1 MTAPTTDTARPDAA
15 SGPRR
20 RTWSESLA
28 CTAAYVEAHGK
39 NPAQTNPDPEV
50 ARLAFWLR
58 DQRRNTTPQR
68 QAALD
73 AAVPGWRGSHPGHR
87 AWEDSLQE
95 LRTFVATHGRLP
107 RWSAADDEMRLR
119 NWLSDQRRRADADQR
134 ARLNEVWENWD
145 QPAYDFDAQIEALK
159 AFHAANSRLP
169 RTADKGEA
177 KDLGMWLSNQRQTAS
192 PERRAALDAAFP
204 GWHVTLETQWDSTL
218 SAYAAFLGTHG
229 RHPRASAADADVAEV
244 SLARWMQ
251 KQRANATGD
260 RAKRLDA
267 AAPGWRGKSR
277 AAA

>member
-15 SGPRR
+15 SGPRK
-20 RTWSESLA
+20 RTWWESLA

-58 DQRRNTTPQR
+58 DQRRHTTPQR

-95 LRTFVATHGRLP
+95 LRAFVTSHGRLP

-119 NWLSDQRRRADADQR
+119 NWLNDQRRRADEAQR
-134 ARLNEVWENWD
+134 ARLDEVCAEWD
-145 QPAYDFDAQIEALK
+145 EPAYSFEAQFDALK
-159 AFHAANSRLP
+159 AFHAANGRLP
-169 RTADKGEA
+169 RASDKGEA
-177 KDLGMWLSNQRQTAS
+177 KVLGRWLSGQRQTAS
-192 PERRAALDAAFP
+192 PERRSALDAEFP
-204 GWHVTLETQWDSTL
+204 GWHVTLESQWDSTL
-218 SAYAAFLGTHG
+218 SAYAAFLGNRG
-229 RHPRASAADADVAEV
+229 RHPRGQAAGADATEV
-244 SLARWMQ
+244 SLSRWIQ
-251 KQRANATGD
+251 TQRASATGD